1 MPTLPF
7 IKTGLLR
14 QKDGTPVV
22 EELPIS
28 DPWPTLRTIFN
39 AGAHYDHEAEA
50 DLTYAD
56 ELETPNL
63 VLEVGGREY
72 MVIDRQRHYYL
83 PHMSL
88 RLRETRPGG

>member
-1 MPTLPF
+1 VPTLPF
-7 IKTGLLR
+7 IKRGLLR

-28 DPWPTLRTIFN
+28 PPWPTTRTIFD

-50 DLTYAD
+50 HRDYNAQLQI
-56 ELETPNL
+56 PNL
-63 VLEVGGREY
+63 VLEVDGVDY
-72 MVIDRQRHYYL
+72 MVIDRAHHDYL
-83 PHMSL
+83 PHVTL

>member
-14 QKDGTPVV
+14 EKGGTPVV

-28 DPWPTLRTIFN
+28 DPWPTTRSVFA

-50 DLTYAD
+50 ALLYAD

-63 VLEVGGREY
+63 ILEVDGRAY
-72 MVIDRQRHYYL
+72 MIIDRQRHNYL
-83 PHMSL
+83 PHVAL
-88 RLRETRPGG
+88 KLRETRPGG

>member
-7 IKTGLLR
+7 IKVALLR
-14 QKDGTPVV
+14 TKDGTPVV
-22 EELPIS
+22 AELPIS
-28 DPWPTLRTIFN
+28 DPWPTTRSVFD

-50 DLTYAD
+50 ALEFAA

-63 VLEVGGREY
+63 VLEVDGREY
-72 MVIDRQRHYYL
+72 MVIDRERHYYL
-83 PHMSL
+83 PHIAL

>member
-7 IKTGLLR
+7 SKLGLLR
-14 QKDGTPVV
+14 EKSGVPVV

-28 DPWPTLRTIFN
+28 DPWPTTRSVFD

-50 DLTYAD
+50 HLDYAA

-63 VLEVGGREY
+63 VLEVDGEEY
-72 MVIDRQRHYYL
+72 MVIDREKHYYL
-83 PHMSL
+83 PHVAL
-88 RLRETRPGG
+88 RLRRTRAGG